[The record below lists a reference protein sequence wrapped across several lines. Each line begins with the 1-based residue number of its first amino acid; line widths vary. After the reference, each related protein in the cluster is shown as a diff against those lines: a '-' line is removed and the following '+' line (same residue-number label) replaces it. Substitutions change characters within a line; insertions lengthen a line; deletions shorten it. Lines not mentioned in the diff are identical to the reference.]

1 MDLTREPV
9 AIARSAAEEIRALNH
24 RTINRG
30 AFEEPSEIYSTVGG
44 LAQTVQGVPQAIQQ
58 IWGHLRA
65 MRDDDVIRMDNDTDV
80 ATAAEEARQEL
91 DEARKL
97 LAQAGR
103 KLDRAS
109 SVLAHMGG
117 QW

>member
-9 AIARSAAEEIRALNH
+9 TIARSAAEEIRALNH

-44 LAQTVQGVPQAIQQ
+44 LAQTVQGMPQAIQQ
-58 IWGHLRA
+58 IWGHLHA
-65 MRDDDVIRMDNDTDV
+65 MRDDDAIRMDNDT
-80 ATAAEEARQEL
+80 EASLEVERVRMEL
-91 DEARKL
+91 DEARKH
-97 LAQAGR
+97 LAQAAK